1 MATRKQIREAIKTVI
16 DPAFTRVYPG
26 WRNSPDPRD
35 FPCAMVFFDNGQPDR
50 SFDGY
55 DTEASLSI
63 EIWASSADSID
74 DALDL
79 LGTEAKNLIEEDE
92 TLNGLIDGIS
102 LSDFGYERD
111 PESLAGALSLT
122 FTVTYHDED

>member
-16 DPAFTRVYPG
+16 APAFNRVYSG
-26 WRNSPDPRD
+26 WRNSTDPRD

-50 SFDGY
+50 TFDGY

-63 EIWASSADSID
+63 EIWTSSADSID

-79 LGTEAKNLIEEDE
+79 LGTEAKNLIEQDE
-92 TLNGLIDGIS
+92 TLGGLIDGIS
-102 LSDFGYERD
+102 LSDFGYDRD